1 MILTFLKKCDQFFGG
16 LNKTAL
22 LALVVFLESLIGWA
36 DYETSFWLPFRVFYV
51 IPLFLASWYGNKMAG
66 ILISLFSAGIGSYD
80 VYRVLPSGSSIWLFY
95 YNLLEEGLLFGFF
108 FLFILQ
114 LRIQFFR
121 SLQEKMDLQKTV
133 SLLNATLESTTDGIL
148 VVDKDGKTIFLFNDQ
163 FLDLWHVP
171 KDLVQKIK
179 ETRDDRP
186 LLTYVTSQLID
197 PVLFF
202 EKVKALYQHPGA
214 ESFDTLKLT
223 DGRIFERYSKP
234 QILDGKYY
242 GRVWSFRDVTE
253 KKKAESELIKSM
265 KMESIGLLAGG
276 IAHDFNNILTAI
288 LGNVSLARV
297 ELEPGHSSS
306 GYLIE
311 TEKATLKAK
320 DLADQLLTFARGGAP
335 RKKIVSI
342 APLLQEAVTF
352 ALRGSSIQSRFYLP
366 DNLWAAD
373 IDPGQITQLAHNLV
387 INAKQA
393 MGEGGEVVIR
403 AENIMMDEK
412 RASRL
417 SLTPGFYIWVCFE
430 DHGGGIPEEN
440 LDKIFDPFFTT
451 KETGSGLGLFSAY
464 SIARNHHGALTVE
477 SQVGTGTSFFLYLP
491 AVTDRKAQE
500 DLNLSTILFGS
511 GRVLLMDDDEMVRQ
525 MASAMLQTLG
535 YEVEVAS
542 RGEEALEMYRK
553 AREKNLPFE
562 AVILDLTVQGGKG
575 GKQTLQEL
583 LAYDP
588 AVRAIVSSGYSND
601 PVMANFRDSGFKGSV
616 EKPYRI
622 QDLSKT
628 LNNVLKNELY
638 RPKKKETEGK
648 NLDS

>member
-1 MILTFLKKCDQFFGG
+1 
-16 LNKTAL
+16 
-22 LALVVFLESLIGWA
+22 
-36 DYETSFWLPFRVFYV
+36 
-51 IPLFLASWYGNKMAG
+51 
-66 ILISLFSAGIGSYD
+66 
-80 VYRVLPSGSSIWLFY
+80 
-95 YNLLEEGLLFGFF
+95 
-108 FLFILQ
+108 
-114 LRIQFFR
+114 
-121 SLQEKMDLQKTV
+121 
-133 SLLNATLESTTDGIL
+133 
-148 VVDKDGKTIFLFNDQ
+148 
-163 FLDLWHVP
+163 
-171 KDLVQKIK
+171 
-179 ETRDDRP
+179 
-186 LLTYVTSQLID
+186 
-197 PVLFF
+197 
-202 EKVKALYQHPGA
+202 
-214 ESFDTLKLT
+214 
-223 DGRIFERYSKP
+223 
-234 QILDGKYY
+234 
-242 GRVWSFRDVTE
+242 
-253 KKKAESELIKSM
+253 
-265 KMESIGLLAGG
+265 
-276 IAHDFNNILTAI
+276 
-288 LGNVSLARV
+288 
-297 ELEPGHSSS
+297 
-306 GYLIE
+306 
-311 TEKATLKAK
+311 
-320 DLADQLLTFARGGAP
+320 
-335 RKKIVSI
+335 
-342 APLLQEAVTF
+342 
-352 ALRGSSIQSRFYLP
+352 
-366 DNLWAAD
+366 
-373 IDPGQITQLAHNLV
+373 V

-412 RASRL
+412 RVSRL

-638 RPKKKETEGK
+638 RPQKKETEWK